1 LRPNISSRPDFRL
14 VATGGKVRR
23 GRLFSMLCASGF
35 EFEEK
40 LRLAAVEQA
49 NAQRAP
55 QSVADSN
62 QNNSKRFEDAAK
74 RYNKRLSDFVNHTRA
89 CTLCRDA

>member
-1 LRPNISSRPDFRL
+1 MRLNISSRPDFRL
-14 VATGGKVRR
+14 VDTGG
-23 GRLFSMLCASGF
+23 FSMLCASGF

-40 LRLAAVEQA
+40 LRLAAVEQTK
-49 NAQRAP
+49 AQRALE
-55 QSVADSN
+55 SVVDSS

-74 RYNKRLSDFVNHTRA
+74 LYNKRLSDLVNHTRA